1 MTNAKKNQ
9 VTQAINVTAPMTNSI
24 VAEKREA
31 AIQAENKT
39 YGARIDYAIA
49 LNSIASVAWYSIEE
63 NGGKLPENI
72 EAEKAAYYDGL
83 KKINYSNP
91 SNAWKMIKKY
101 AKANAQQNLLF
112 GEVAPIEEDET
123 KGANA
128 NSPRSLD
135 VRLIEELTAL
145 YRVCTK
151 AEDLSKKQMGA
162 LDGIK
167 AALKSMGVDL
177 SLVV

>member
-1 MTNAKKNQ
+1 MTKTAKNP
-9 VTQAINVTAPMTNSI
+9 AINVTAPMTNSI

-31 AIQAENKT
+31 AIQAETKT

-49 LNSIASVAWYSIEE
+49 LNSIASVAWYDIEA

-72 EAEKAAYYDGL
+72 EAEKAAYYEGL
-83 KKINYSNP
+83 KAINYSNP

-101 AKANAQQNLLF
+101 AKANAQQNLMF
-112 GEVAPIEEDET
+112 GESAPIEETET
-123 KGANA
+123 EKGANA
-128 NSPRSLD
+128 NAPRSLD

-145 YRVCTK
+145 YKACTK
-151 AEDLSKKQMGA
+151 ADDLSKKQSGA

-177 SLVV
+177 ALVG

>member
-1 MTNAKKNQ
+1 MTKSTKAQ
-9 VTQAINVTAPMTNSI
+9 TVNVTAPMTNSI

-31 AIQAENKT
+31 AIQAETKT

-49 LNSIASVAWYSIEE
+49 LNSIASVAWYDIEA

-72 EAEKAAYYDGL
+72 EAEKAAYYEGL
-83 KKINYSNP
+83 KAINYSNP

-101 AKANAQQNLLF
+101 AKANAQTNLLF
-112 GEVAPIEEDET
+112 GEVAPIEEDTT

-128 NSPRSLD
+128 NAPRSLD

-145 YRVCTK
+145 YKACTK
-151 AEDLSKKQMGA
+151 AEDLSKKQAGA

-167 AALKSMGVDL
+167 AALKAMGVDL
-177 SLVV
+177 ALVG